1 MNYKRT
7 YNISIKMDESS
18 EGLFKEISKAIES
31 ILDTYQKDGVIR
43 TYVVVVDPVNPNPQL
58 MAQSGIEMIGEAILH
73 ILKEAGPLRA
83 ANISDHL
90 GIPPYTGGKTKNKTG
105 CMKYGI
111 VHCILRKLQEE
122 GYVQCSS
129 KKGFREL
136 TQKGHGLFMDR

>member
-7 YNISIKMDESS
+7 YNISIKMDELS
-18 EGLFKEISKAIES
+18 EGVFKEISKAIEFV
-31 ILDTYQKDGVIR
+31 LDTHQEDGVIR
-43 TYVVVVDPVNPNPQL
+43 TYVVVVDPVNPNPKI

-73 ILKEAGPLRA
+73 VLKEAGPLRGKD
-83 ANISDHL
+83 ISDRL
-90 GIPPYTGGKTKNKTG
+90 GIPPYTGGKEKNKTG
-105 CMKYGI
+105 CMNYGV

-136 TQKGHGLFMDR
+136 TQKGHNLFTDR